1 MIVLGVPKQDLQI
14 KSLGTAAKL
23 LEGPISRI
31 TLLGSKEEV
40 QWSQAPDALTLK
52 VPAKIPNDIA
62 IVFKV
67 TS

>member
-1 MIVLGVPKQDLQI
+1 VPKQDLQI

-40 QWSQAPDALTLK
+40 QWSQAPGALTLK